1 MKTGE
6 PLIDNNYAR
15 NQNNRIVTSVI
26 EPYNTPPKTGLK
38 LARECLKLGH
48 NYIQK

>member
-6 PLIDNNYAR
+6 SLIYYYYAR
-15 NQNNRIVTSVI
+15 NLNNRIVTSVI

-38 LARECLKLGH
+38 LA
-48 NYIQK
+48 